1 MPTRKVP
8 SRAAFGSL
16 VSRVARQWRRAAD
29 LRLQPFALTEA
40 TWLPLVHIARAPQ
53 PPRQKDLAASMS
65 LDGSSV
71 VRLLD
76 NLESAGLIQRREGE
90 HDRRAK
96 IILLT
101 PRGRAIADQ
110 VETVSRRI
118 RGDALTGLSDKDIET
133 TVRVLNHVCRA
144 LEAAED
150 IGAWE
155 LLSGF
160 SGCTLST
167 VR

>member
-1 MPTRKVP
+1 MYSRK
-8 SRAAFGSL
+8 SANRASFGSL
-16 VSRVARQWRRAAD
+16 LSRAARQWRRAAD
-29 LRLQPFALTEA
+29 LRLAPFELTEA

-76 NLESAGLIQRREGE
+76 NLEAAGLIKRKEGE
-90 HDRRAK
+90 NDRRAK
-96 IILLT
+96 IIFLT
-101 PRGRAIADQ
+101 ARGRAIADQ

-118 RGDALTGLSDKDIET
+118 RGDALAGLSDKDIET

-144 LEAAED
+144 LDATAEVAA
-150 IGAWE
+150 
-155 LLSGF
+155 
-160 SGCTLST
+160 
-167 VR
+167 